1 MKNEIYKKRMES
13 CLEAVLSYETFLK
26 SNIDDVSLREEFSIV
41 HGFLENIESIELS
54 EEDIARIESSTA
66 KLFSELECIQKTLN
80 RTPRTPEEK

>member
-1 MKNEIYKKRMES
+1 MKNEVYKKRMES

-66 KLFSELECIQKTLN
+66 KLFSELESIQKTLN
-80 RTPRTPEEK
+80 STLRTPEEK